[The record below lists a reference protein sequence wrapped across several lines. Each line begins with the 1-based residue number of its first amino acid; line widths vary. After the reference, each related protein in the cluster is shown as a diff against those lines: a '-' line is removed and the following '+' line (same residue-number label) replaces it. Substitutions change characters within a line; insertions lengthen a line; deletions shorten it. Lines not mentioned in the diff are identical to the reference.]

1 MIFKRQITSVLLVNL
16 ELWQIH
22 ETIWATLCNMI
33 KFFCRSGSINVFSG
47 KEVLSSESYTVF
59 SWYIKLFYL
68 ERSEDIWFVMIW
80 PSVTGQSINN
90 RLFLKPVL
98 YCDVIT
104 KQSVLKCAIDCEGQ
118 INICEI
124 SVLLTIFC
132 FSKNAEKT
140 YWLKYSIHTCC
151 LIINRERLACG
162 PDHCVLS
169 IIWMDSTF
177 PNIPLSHW
185 LLVFPAVSVL
195 LFSAR
200 GII

>member
-16 ELWQIH
+16 VLWQIH

-47 KEVLSSESYTVF
+47 KEVLSSESCTVF

-98 YCDVIT
+98 HCDVIT

-118 INICEI
+118 PETIRALVKRKNHYLAKCIRFLWEDLPQRLETEAQI
-124 SVLLTIFC
+124 AEVFSQYMVQGAKSTVRELLKVIFC
-132 FSKNAEKT
+132 FMCKCFFN
-140 YWLKYSIHTCC
+140 YRH
-151 LIINRERLACG
+151 
-162 PDHCVLS
+162 
-169 IIWMDSTF
+169 F
-177 PNIPLSHW
+177 
-185 LLVFPAVSVL
+185 
-195 LFSAR
+195 
-200 GII
+200 